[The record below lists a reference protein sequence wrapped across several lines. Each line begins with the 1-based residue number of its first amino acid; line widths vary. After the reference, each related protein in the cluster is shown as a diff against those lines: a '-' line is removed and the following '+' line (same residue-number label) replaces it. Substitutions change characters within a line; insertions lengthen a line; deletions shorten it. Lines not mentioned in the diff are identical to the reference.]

1 MRLLIV
7 DDNPGVRRL
16 IRTLLDGVT
25 REIRECAD
33 GADARAAYQ
42 RERPD
47 FVLMDIQMGTLDGIA
62 ATRRIVASDPGAR
75 VIIVTNYDQPDLR
88 EAAREAGACGFV
100 AKDNLLELLP
110 LLGAPKTG

>member
-16 IRTLLDGVT
+16 IRTLVSGVA

-33 GADARAAYQ
+33 GADALEAYQ

-47 FVLMDIQMGTLDGIA
+47 FVLMDIQMGALDGLV
-62 ATRRIVASDPGAR
+62 ATRRIVAADPGAR

-100 AKDNLLELLP
+100 GKENLFELLP
-110 LLGAPKTG
+110 LLAMLNTD